1 MYGLG
6 FLGSNCPFLEEE
18 KRTLKTAAGNKKT
31 GLSKQVKIPKGY
43 KPRGEG
49 QGQRPTEK

>member
-1 MYGLG
+1 MDYL
-6 FLGSNCPFLEEE
+6 FLEFEE
-18 KRTLKTAAGNKKT
+18 EGGRPVKTAEGDRKT
-31 GLSKQVKIPKGY
+31 GLTRKVKIPKGY